1 MLNHKLKKYLSFSKE
16 IQVLDKKNNPQN
28 QYYPLKTNIVTENL
42 CYIAS
47 NMLIDFSP
55 RHNMQNYLSQKMLD
69 FADIAQCSVAILQ
82 KENYVEA
89 NHEIFK
95 LPKDNICIKLY
106 IFHLKNLL
114 SL

>member
-1 MLNHKLKKYLSFSKE
+1 
-16 IQVLDKKNNPQN
+16 
-28 QYYPLKTNIVTENL
+28 
-42 CYIAS
+42 
-47 NMLIDFSP
+47 
-55 RHNMQNYLSQKMLD
+55 MLD

-89 NHEIFK
+89 NHEILK